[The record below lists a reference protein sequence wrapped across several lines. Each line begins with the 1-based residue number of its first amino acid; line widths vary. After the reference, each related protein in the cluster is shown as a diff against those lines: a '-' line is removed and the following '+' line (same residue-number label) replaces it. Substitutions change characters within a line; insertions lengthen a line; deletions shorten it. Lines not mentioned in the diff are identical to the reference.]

1 MNLITKIQMFFGNQ
15 RLVDSLKR
23 TVKLLEQSE
32 DSDWTN
38 LTVKEITAILER
50 EIHKLKENQGFD
62 KLELATLYAPTG
74 YVQETA
80 MANNWHREYLE
91 IAKTVDKFTR

>member
-1 MNLITKIQMFFGNQ
+1 MFFGNQ

-23 TVKLLEQSE
+23 TVELLEQSE

-38 LTVKEITAILER
+38 VTVEEISAILER
-50 EIHKLKENQGFD
+50 ELHKLKEKRGLD

-74 YVQETA
+74 CIQETA
-80 MANNWHREYLE
+80 MSNSWHQEYLE